1 MAEEIDYG
9 TTGKPHPY
17 HLVRPSIWP
26 LVGAFSAGLL
36 AIGAIMY
43 MHGVEFAGQSIGL
56 KGVIIGLFAV
66 LATMFFRWKDII
78 FEAEDLA
85 IHFGGIKAVDG
96 LSVQVEK
103 GSIFTIIGPKAG
115 AAASR
120 QHRRTGGAS
129 NLHLGDERPVMGAI

>member
-1 MAEEIDYG
+1 MAEEIEYG

-56 KGVIIGLFAV
+56 KGVIIGLFADHLV
-66 LATMFFRWKDII
+66 QLMSLKMNF
-78 FEAEDLA
+78 LYM
-85 IHFGGIKAVDG
+85 IK
-96 LSVQVEK
+96 
-103 GSIFTIIGPKAG
+103 
-115 AAASR
+115 
-120 QHRRTGGAS
+120 
-129 NLHLGDERPVMGAI
+129 